1 MTFIKLLLFLIFGP
15 IVFFI
20 ILGLM
25 GIFFFK
31 RKVRT
36 HAKKQQEI
44 FDNFRQESYTQ
55 SPKSEKIFDNDE
67 GEYVD
72 FEEIE

>member
-36 HAKKQQEI
+36 HTKKQQEV